1 MSTLI
6 GRLVSRKFLLFFCI
20 ACVDE
25 EKREEI
31 GIKSVSEILEKD
43 LGGWPVLQ
51 GDKWNGKDYNVWEQ
65 NLKAY
70 HLGKWFSKK

>member
-1 MSTLI
+1 M
-6 GRLVSRKFLLFFCI
+6 FFFI

-70 HLGKWFSKK
+70 HLGKRVKKPETQI